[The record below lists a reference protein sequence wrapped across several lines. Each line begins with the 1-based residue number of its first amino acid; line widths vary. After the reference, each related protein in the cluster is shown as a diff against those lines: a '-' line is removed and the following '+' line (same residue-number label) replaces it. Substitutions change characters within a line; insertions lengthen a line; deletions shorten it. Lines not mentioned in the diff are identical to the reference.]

1 MTKPSRRSP
10 RRGQA
15 QRRPPQYVLRV
26 LTEGERTEPDYLFM
40 WVRRDARVRLNL
52 ADTGMT
58 PDALVRRAKEYLR
71 GQPRKRDKR
80 DFDEIWCVF
89 DTDEHENLPQALEE
103 ARQSGIRVAVS
114 NPCIEFWLVLH
125 AREQTA
131 YIDRHVVQRL
141 ASELGLADGKR
152 IPDSAR
158 QALVEGFETARQ
170 RARALDE
177 RHDGDGRPPRSNP
190 STDVWQLVDRL
201 RDGP

>member
-1 MTKPSRRSP
+1 M
-10 RRGQA
+10 
-15 QRRPPQYVLRV
+15 
-26 LTEGERTEPDYLFM
+26 
-40 WVRRDARVRLNL
+40 
-52 ADTGMT
+52 
-58 PDALVRRAKEYLR
+58 
-71 GQPRKRDKR
+71 
-80 DFDEIWCVF
+80 
-89 DTDEHENLPQALEE
+89 EE

-114 NPCIEFWLVLH
+114 NPCIELWLVLH

-152 IPDSAR
+152 IPDSVR

-177 RHDGDGRPPRSNP
+177 RHDGDGRPRRSNP